1 MHKLPVNT
9 VVPVNL
15 SVSNANWV
23 RYALGA
29 VLRLNTVVMHC
40 RIIWFTLARPTHFA
54 LAVTPSMANY
64 FLFGHGHKAARTR
77 GDVKTL
83 TRLSLA
89 YCDGG
94 SYVSAV
100 SMVAAFIVPAAVWA
114 DGSVVTDD
122 CHGLGYSTTI
132 NWGVSV
138 ITPCYIT
145 FCIIAART
153 RRFTIIYAITYYGPY
168 TGGLFSRVLGAALWA
183 KRDLKGRV
191 SVDCAMFNSGISFPN

>member
-1 MHKLPVNT
+1 MQRYGHGHRSENSYTTLSSKAPFILITALGQPANVALTDSAYRGRHGTNSALFIGLLWCRSQEINFCIMHKLPVNT

-100 SMVAAFIVPAAVWA
+100 SMVAAFIVPAAV
-114 DGSVVTDD
+114 
-122 CHGLGYSTTI
+122 
-132 NWGVSV
+132 
-138 ITPCYIT
+138 
-145 FCIIAART
+145 
-153 RRFTIIYAITYYGPY
+153 
-168 TGGLFSRVLGAALWA
+168 
-183 KRDLKGRV
+183 
-191 SVDCAMFNSGISFPN
+191 